1 MSRRYLGAAAL
12 ATAAGALYAIIIR
25 PRHLRFGATNEEFR
39 GALSGDELIP
49 DARLQATRAITID
62 APPEQVW
69 PWIAQLG
76 ADRAGFYSYEWLE
89 NLVGCD
95 IENVDHV
102 QTEWQHVHEGDF
114 IRADR
119 RGTGGWYVEEVD
131 PPRLLVLRM
140 GEPGTGVRFDA
151 GTHGAAFTWAFV
163 LRAEAADR
171 TRLLVRARYRYRP
184 GLAPFFEAVEFA
196 DFVMTERMFRGIR
209 ERAEELSRTL
219 APVEPTGTAA

>member
-1 MSRRYLGAAAL
+1 MFRRSLGVAAL
-12 ATAAGALYAIIIR
+12 ATAAGALYAIIFR
-25 PRHLRFGATNEEFR
+25 PRHLRFGATDEEYR
-39 GALSGDELIP
+39 GVLPGDELIP
-49 DARLQATRAITID
+49 DPQLQATRAVMID

-102 QTEWQHVHEGDF
+102 ALEWQHVHEGDF

-119 RGTGGWYVEEVD
+119 RGSGGWYVEEVD
-131 PPRLLVLRM
+131 QPHLLVARL
-140 GEPGTGVRFDA
+140 GEPGTGVRFDVE
-151 GTHGAAFTWAFV
+151 THGAAFTWAFV
-163 LRAEAADR
+163 LREEAGDK

-184 GLAPFFEAVEFA
+184 GLGLFFEAVEFA
-196 DFVMTERMFRGIR
+196 DFVMTERMLRGIR